1 MIIRGRES
9 PDAPAPPFAECA
21 RTLVHTGRIGTLA
34 SHSRKTPG
42 FPFCSVAPYGV
53 DPRGCPTFLFSTMA
67 MHTQNLLADGRASLL
82 VAEPETSE
90 DPLAVARVTLLGNV
104 SRLDGTEVSSVRDE
118 YLQRHENARH
128 WADFGD
134 FAFYRLE
141 VSALYYVAGFGA
153 MGWVAAAEYHA
164 AQPDPL
170 ARR

>member
-1 MIIRGRES
+1 MTRRGRES
-9 PDAPAPPFAECA
+9 PDAPAPPFAERA
-21 RTLVHTGRIGTLA
+21 RTLVHAGRIGTLA
-34 SHSRKTPG
+34 SHSHKVSG

-82 VAEPETSE
+82 VVEPTNE
-90 DPLAVARVTLLGNV
+90 DPLAVARVTLLGSV
-104 SRLDGTEVSSVRDE
+104 SRLDGTEASSVRDE
-118 YLQRHENARH
+118 YLQRHESARL
-128 WADFGD
+128 WANFGD
-134 FAFYRLE
+134 FAIYRLE
-141 VSALYYVAGFGA
+141 VAALYYVAGFGA